1 MKRQVL
7 DPDKARVIRLQ
18 ADLVREEGFSVRSQI
33 GRSDASSSTPP
44 GCCRSSPNRLG
55 ARSPTSSTP
64 KGTRCRLVARS
75 PGRRSRRISP
85 SACNDG
91 SRAIGENAA
100 RSFPNPAP
108 TTGAGTPP
116 TSLAASGVQRRRWLL
131 IAATQSEPHAR
142 PSSATSNR
150 SKIPRSSAGS
160 GLLRHLAR
168 AVESTKAIS
177 SARSSVTL

>member
-85 SACNDG
+85 SACANG
-91 SRAIGENAA
+91 SKDLGENAA
-100 RSFPNPAP
+100 GSVPEAHANARADTLHRHPASRP
-108 TTGAGTPP
+108 PACNAGGAGVHCRTMMRFQLHPYMTP
-116 TSLAASGVQRRRWLL
+116 VQPPQCRQG
-131 IAATQSEPHAR
+131 A
-142 PSSATSNR
+142 
-150 SKIPRSSAGS
+150 
-160 GLLRHLAR
+160 
-168 AVESTKAIS
+168 
-177 SARSSVTL
+177 VTLHTWM